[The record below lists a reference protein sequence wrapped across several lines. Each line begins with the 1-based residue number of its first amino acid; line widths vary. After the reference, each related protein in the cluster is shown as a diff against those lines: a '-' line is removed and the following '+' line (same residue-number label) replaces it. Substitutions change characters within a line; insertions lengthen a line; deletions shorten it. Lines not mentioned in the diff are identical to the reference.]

1 MVRCP
6 PARAMSQS
14 PSPSTS
20 AAYVDFH
27 QHIGHVGR
35 SLEQT
40 LVHQEP
46 HGVAQSVILPI
57 DNTATPPEFW
67 PSRIALEA
75 ARQYPDRLLP
85 FFHIDP
91 LKPGTLDAIRR
102 GHDEGALGFG
112 EHKVRLPV
120 DAPESLAI
128 YKLCGQLSMP
138 VLLHFEY
145 GNYNY
150 NFESFQR
157 VLQDHPDTTFV
168 AHAQAWWANI
178 SADAPRDPTAPDY
191 TAYPKGPV
199 VPGGLS
205 DRWLGEYPNLYCD
218 LSAGSGLNGLTRDPD
233 FTRGFLVRHARK
245 LLWATDCPCRDG
257 RGDWGDRG
265 QQTCYAAQSLPVL
278 RELTSSAED
287 FDLITRANAR
297 RLLKLV

>member
-1 MVRCP
+1 MI
-6 PARAMSQS
+6 
-14 PSPSTS
+14 
-20 AAYVDFH
+20 DFH

-40 LVHQEP
+40 LAHQEP
-46 HGVAQSVILPI
+46 HGVTQSVILPI

-67 PSRIALEA
+67 PSTIALEA
-75 ARQYPDRLLP
+75 ARQYPDRLIP

-91 LKPGTLDAIRR
+91 LKPNTLDAIRR
-102 GHDEGALGFG
+102 SHDAGARGFG

-128 YKLCGQLSMP
+128 YKLCGQLGLP

-145 GNYNY
+145 GMYNY
-150 NFESFQR
+150 NFEAFEQ
-157 VLQDHPDTTFV
+157 VLQDHPATTFV

-178 SADAPRDPTAPDY
+178 SADALRDPSAPGY

-199 VPGGLS
+199 IPGGLS
-205 DRWLGEYPNLYCD
+205 DRWLGEFPNLYCD

-233 FTRGFLVRHARK
+233 FTRGFLARHSQK

-257 RGDWGDRG
+257 RGDWGPRG
-265 QQTCYAAQSLPVL
+265 QQTCYAEKSLPAL
-278 RELTSSAED
+278 RELAPSPNVFAD
-287 FDLITRANAR
+287 ITLNNAR
-297 RLLKLV
+297 RVLGLN